1 MALRPETQSWGSPAS
16 TSPSRI
22 LGAQGRDGG
31 SRERVREPKRP
42 SDKHPPASLM
52 LLRGP
57 RSLAAPEVQG
67 GGRVLI
73 SFSLDPV
80 PGESKLGGGGGR
92 ALLPLEDELTRASG
106 QEGPGLPG
114 DNCRRVRSVPR
125 VALLLPQ
132 DSTAG
137 RGLRVRRVSAEQ
149 AAGEGVPP
157 SVPAEPSPPCRGP
170 ARAQGSSAP
179 WAGCLRLANT
189 AHRQDDTNIY

>member
-1 MALRPETQSWGSPAS
+1 MW
-16 TSPSRI
+16 
-22 LGAQGRDGG
+22 
-31 SRERVREPKRP
+31 EPKTP

-57 RSLAAPEVQG
+57 RSSAAPEVQG
-67 GGRVLI
+67 GGRVLS
-73 SFSLDPV
+73 SFSLV
-80 PGESKLGGGGGR
+80 PEGPKLGRCGDR

-125 VALLLPQ
+125 VAPLLPQ

-137 RGLRVRRVSAEQ
+137 RGLRVGRVSAEQ
-149 AAGEGVPP
+149 PAGEGVPP
-157 SVPAEPSPPCRGP
+157 SVPAEPNPELSRAPPCRGP

-179 WAGCLRLANT
+179 RGGCLQLTNT
-189 AHRQDDTNIY
+189 AHREDDTNIY